1 MRSRVESETALIR
14 QMLPSSNPSRHE
26 RVQAWNRWQ
35 EEAGGEA
42 LLRFIRLKNYTI
54 EPDED
59 IFQETLATAFLEVE
73 RGRYKPREGVPF
85 TAYVKGIAR
94 NKIREARR
102 KHQRRSS
109 VALDDIAYSLAD
121 TPVHQPEIAYD
132 RAQRRS
138 QLYDGLA
145 ELPAGRQ
152 QVLRRILR
160 GEGTAEI
167 AAALEISEDLVRQH
181 KSRGLRRLRQRA
193 QSAGD

>member
-1 MRSRVESETALIR
+1 VESETALIR
-14 QMLPSSNPSRHE
+14 QMLPSSNPSRLE
-26 RVQAWNRWQ
+26 RVQAWNDWQ
-35 EEAGGEA
+35 EQTGEQA
-42 LLRFIRLKNYTI
+42 LLRFIRLKNYTF

-59 IFQETLATAFLEVE
+59 ILQETLTTAFLEVE
-73 RGRYKPREGVPF
+73 RGRYQPQTGVPF

-102 KHQRRSS
+102 KHRRRTS

-121 TPVHQPEIAYD
+121 TPVHQPEIAFD

-138 QLYDGLA
+138 HLYAGLA
-145 ELPAGRQ
+145 ELPIGRQ
-152 QVLRRILR
+152 QVLRRILL

-181 KSRGLRRLRQRA
+181 KSRGLRRLRKQV
-193 QSAGD
+193 QTAGE

>member
-1 MRSRVESETALIR
+1 MRSRVESETVLIG
-14 QMLPSSNPSRHE
+14 QMLPSSNPSRSE
-26 RVQAWNRWQ
+26 RVQAWNAWQ
-35 EEAGGEA
+35 EQTGEEA

-59 IFQETLATAFLEVE
+59 ILQETLTTAFLEVE
-73 RGRYKPREGVPF
+73 RGRYTPRQGVPF

-102 KHQRRSS
+102 KHRRRSS
-109 VALDDIAYSLAD
+109 VDLEDIAYSLAD

-132 RAQRRS
+132 RAQRRDH
-138 QLYDGLA
+138 LYAGLA
-145 ELPAGRQ
+145 ELPPGGQ
-152 QVLRRILR
+152 QVLRRVLR

-181 KSRGLRRLRQRA
+181 KSRGLRRLRQKA
-193 QSAGD
+193 QSAG